1 MLMDLNTAENRSPA
15 KGLALLEGVP
25 VLAPR
30 NRRNSKLDAPG
41 GLTMLVWSRRMR
53 YLIQTFQ

>member
-1 MLMDLNTAENRSPA
+1 MLMDLNTAENHSPA
-15 KGLALLEGVP
+15 KGVP